1 MALFSPA
8 QVVGYIALAL
18 GITAFLQK
26 SDDRLKLFNAT
37 QGLVYALH
45 FVLLGNLPASTSALL
60 SSLRSF
66 LALRYRSW
74 LLGAA
79 IIGANVGLGAAFAR
93 VRVICTMK
101 HVGLNVAAWALAFA
115 VFHAYPATLSLC
127 FLAYGLGLR
136 HAVDAD
142 HNGVI
147 DLNDWPDAIFSVAN
161 YLKEKGNYTKDTSGR
176 RSAFFQYNHSDEYA
190 NGVMLYAD
198 TISKRLKL

>member
-26 SDDRLKLFNAT
+26 SDDRLKFFNGT

-45 FVLLGNLPASTSALL
+45 FVLLGNLPASASALI

-79 IIGANVGLGAAFAR
+79 IIVANVGLGAAFAR
-93 VRVICTMK
+93 NTAGWLPV
-101 HVGLNVAAWALAFA
+101 VGSSI
-115 VFHAYPATLSLC
+115 AT
-127 FLAYGLGLR
+127 
-136 HAVDAD
+136 
-142 HNGVI
+142 I
-147 DLNDWPDAIFSVAN
+147 AIFTMRGVPFRFVLLASTLLWLANNILTGSIGGTLLELANAAVNISTIIRMVRSSPGTRSRFSGVAQ
-161 YLKEKGNYTKDTSGR
+161 
-176 RSAFFQYNHSDEYA
+176 SA
-190 NGVMLYAD
+190 
-198 TISKRLKL
+198 RP

>member
-1 MALFSPA
+1 MRLFSPA

-79 IIGANVGLGAAFAR
+79 IIGANVGLGAVFAR
-93 VRVICTMK
+93 NTAGWLPV
-101 HVGLNVAAWALAFA
+101 VGSSI
-115 VFHAYPATLSLC
+115 AT
-127 FLAYGLGLR
+127 
-136 HAVDAD
+136 
-142 HNGVI
+142 I
-147 DLNDWPDAIFSVAN
+147 AIFTMRGVPFRCVLLASTLLWLANNILTGSIGGTLLELANATVNISTIIRMVRSSPGSNSRFSGVAQS
-161 YLKEKGNYTKDTSGR
+161 E
-176 RSAFFQYNHSDEYA
+176 RS
-190 NGVMLYAD
+190 
-198 TISKRLKL
+198 